1 MKKLIIG
8 FGGVGLN
15 FLQGQKELLGEHFA
29 LVAMSDDAKT
39 LECCNVQNKLSIESD
54 FEELDKYLIIAKS
67 IVILNGLGGGSSK
80 SLLPLILYMKK
91 KYDLEIQVIL
101 IKPFSWEARLKKEL
115 ADEVICQLDQIGIKY
130 KIYDNNELLEIT
142 QDGMQVQEAFR
153 QMDKKICEYI
163 LADKCK
169 INVINQN
176 SCCICFVYCYKDDAM
191 NRVYYRLLAR
201 ILLYKFN
208 KYSFQGR
215 QKKLLKKGLCV
226 QL

>member
-1 MKKLIIG
+1 M
-8 FGGVGLN
+8 
-15 FLQGQKELLGEHFA
+15 
-29 LVAMSDDAKT
+29 
-39 LECCNVQNKLSIESD
+39 
-54 FEELDKYLIIAKS
+54 
-67 IVILNGLGGGSSK
+67 
-80 SLLPLILYMKK
+80 
-91 KYDLEIQVIL
+91 
-101 IKPFSWEARLKKEL
+101 
-115 ADEVICQLDQIGIKY
+115 ICQLDQIGIKY

-215 QKKLLKKGLCV
+215 QKKAFKKKVYASSFKKSEYERFLV
-226 QL
+226 ST